1 MHNQRVEDIAEIL
14 ANVPA
19 VLLGFLSCMVVVE
32 MMVITC
38 LLTMHKI
45 KATDHKMCNPLIWL
59 MGLCPLA
66 AIGET
71 IIYYITRLQGQ

>member
-1 MHNQRVEDIAEIL
+1 MEGIAEIL
-14 ANVPA
+14 TNMPA

-32 MMVITC
+32 MMVTTC

-45 KATDHKMCNPLIWL
+45 KATDHKMYNPLIWL

-66 AIGET
+66 AIGV
-71 IIYYITRLQGQ
+71 IITYYITKLQGQ